1 MIGVIGAM
9 AEEIELFKMNMEIK
23 ESFKYARTEYIV
35 GRINGQEVVLL
46 QAGIGK
52 VKSTISTQI
61 LIDRFDVDMVIF
73 TGLAG
78 ALAPNLRRG
87 DIVISNQVVQ
97 YDFDLTAFGRRHGE
111 LPDLGRLLE
120 PDAKLVKFL
129 CYAYDDVFKGEKD
142 APQLI
147 VGAICSGD
155 KFITD
160 PRDISW
166 LQREFGAVATEMEGA
181 AVGYTC
187 FVNDV
192 KFAILRTISDTG
204 GDAAADDF
212 DAYLKVASENS
223 FKMVSTMLQVMS
235 YRDEAEQVESSS
247 DLESIP

>member
-1 MIGVIGAM
+1 MIGIIGAM
-9 AEEIELFKMNMEIK
+9 AEEIDLFKKNMEIR
-23 ESFKYARTEYIV
+23 ETFRFARTEYIV
-35 GRINGQEVVLL
+35 GSINGQEVVLL

-61 LIDRFDVDMVIF
+61 LIDKFDVDMIIF

-78 ALAPNLRRG
+78 GLTPNLKRG
-87 DIVISNQVVQ
+87 DLVVANHVVQ

-129 CYAYDDVFKGEKD
+129 CYAYDDVFADKKE
-142 APQLI
+142 APRLI
-147 VGAICSGD
+147 VGSICSGD
-155 KFITD
+155 RFITD
-160 PRDISW
+160 PRDIAW

-187 FVNDV
+187 LVNDV

-204 GDAAADDF
+204 GDAATDDF

-223 FKMVSTMLQVMS
+223 FKIVSTMLQVMT
-235 YRDEAEQVESSS
+235 YRDEGVQV
-247 DLESIP
+247 

>member
-1 MIGVIGAM
+1 MIGLIGAM
-9 AEEIELFKMNMEIK
+9 AEEIELFRRNMLITGTK
-23 ESFKYARTEYIV
+23 RYARTDYHLGSIH
-35 GRINGQEVVLL
+35 GQDVVLV

-61 LIDRFDVDMVIF
+61 LIDRFDVDMIVF

-78 ALAPNLRRG
+78 ALTPNLKKG
-87 DIVISNQVVQ
+87 DLVVANQVVQ

-111 LPDLGRLLE
+111 LPDIGRLLE
-120 PDAKLVKFL
+120 PDPKLVKFL
-129 CYAYDDVFKGEKD
+129 CYAYDDVFDNHEN

-155 KFITD
+155 RFITD
-160 PRDISW
+160 RRDIAW

-187 FVNDV
+187 HVNDV

-204 GDAAADDF
+204 GEGAADDF

-223 FKMVSTMLQVMS
+223 FKIVSTMLQVMS
-235 YRDEAEQVESSS
+235 YRQAEV
-247 DLESIP
+247 

>member
-1 MIGVIGAM
+1 MIGIIGAM
-9 AEEIELFKMNMEIK
+9 AEEIELFKQNMEIK
-23 ESFKYARTEYIV
+23 KTYNYARTEYNV
-35 GRINGQEVVLL
+35 GTINEQEVVLL

-61 LIDRFDVDMVIF
+61 LIDRFDIDMIIF

-78 ALAPNLRRG
+78 ALTSNLRRG
-87 DIVISNQVVQ
+87 DLVVANHVVQ

-111 LPDLGRLLE
+111 LPDIGRLLE
-120 PDAKLVKFL
+120 PDPKLIKFM
-129 CYAYDDVFKGEKD
+129 CYAYDDIFQNDKN
-142 APQLI
+142 APHLI
-147 VGAICSGD
+147 VGSICSGD

-160 PRDISW
+160 RRDIDW

-204 GDAAADDF
+204 GDGATDDF
-212 DAYLKVASENS
+212 DEYLKVASANS
-223 FKMVSTMLQVMS
+223 FKIVSTMLRVMS
-235 YRDEAEQVESSS
+235 YRENA
-247 DLESIP
+247 IG

>member
-1 MIGVIGAM
+1 MIGIIGAM
-9 AEEIELFKMNMEIK
+9 AEEIELFKKNMEIK
-23 ESFKYARTEYIV
+23 GTRRYAKMEYIV
-35 GRINGQEVVLL
+35 GSINDQEVVLL
-46 QAGIGK
+46 QSGIGK

-61 LIDRFDVDMVIF
+61 LIDHFDIEMIIF

-87 DIVISNQVVQ
+87 DLVVSNQVVQ

-111 LPDLGRLLE
+111 LPDIGRLLE
-120 PDAKLVKFL
+120 PDPKLVKFM

-142 APQLI
+142 APQLM

-160 PRDISW
+160 RRDIEW

-187 FVNDV
+187 YVNDV
-192 KFAILRTISDTG
+192 KFVILRTISDTG
-204 GDAAADDF
+204 GDAATDDF

-223 FKMVSTMLQVMS
+223 FKIVSTMLQVMS
-235 YRDEAEQVESSS
+235 YRDAGAR
-247 DLESIP
+247 

>member
-9 AEEIELFKMNMEIK
+9 AEEIDLFKKKMKIK
-23 ESFKYARTEYIV
+23 ETHTYARVDYHV
-35 GRINGQEVVLL
+35 GEMAGQEVVLV

-61 LIDRFDVDMVIF
+61 LIDHFAVDMIVF

-78 ALAPNLRRG
+78 ALAPNLKRG
-87 DIVISNQVVQ
+87 DLIVANQVVQ
-97 YDFDLTAFGRRHGE
+97 YDFDLTAFGRRPGE
-111 LPDLGRLLE
+111 LPDIGRLLE
-120 PDAKLVKFL
+120 PDPKLVKFL
-129 CYAYDDVFKGEKD
+129 CSAYDEVFSHHDDV
-142 APQLI
+142 PRLI

-155 KFITD
+155 RFITD
-160 PRDISW
+160 RRDIAW

-192 KFAILRTISDTG
+192 SFAILRTISDTG
-204 GDAAADDF
+204 GEGATDDF

-223 FKMVSTMLQVMS
+223 FMIVSTMLQLMS
-235 YRDEAEQVESSS
+235 AKVAEA
-247 DLESIP
+247 

>member
-1 MIGVIGAM
+1 MIGIIGAM
-9 AEEIELFKMNMEIK
+9 SEEIELFKKNMEIK
-23 ESFKYARTEYIV
+23 ETRKYARTEYVV
-35 GRINGQEVVLL
+35 GAINGQDVVLL
-46 QAGIGK
+46 QSGIGK

-61 LIDRFDVDMVIF
+61 LIDRFDINMIIF

-78 ALAPNLRRG
+78 ALAPNLKRG
-87 DIVISNQVVQ
+87 DLIVANQVVQ

-111 LPDLGRLLE
+111 LPDIGRLLE
-120 PDAKLVKFL
+120 PDPALNKFL
-129 CYAYDDVFKGEKD
+129 CYAYDDAFKGIQD

-155 KFITD
+155 KFISNR
-160 PRDISW
+160 RDIEW

-187 FVNDV
+187 YVNNV

-204 GDAAADDF
+204 GEGAADDF

-223 FKMVSTMLQVMS
+223 FKIVSTMLQVMS
-235 YRDEAEQVESSS
+235 YKDAAV
-247 DLESIP
+247 